1 MPCMYNATMQT
12 YFTPSLPTPSL
23 LYSLLLHSSTP
34 YSLLLHSLLL
44 YSSKNILS
52 PVIYMPKFTDRQN
65 IITFAAL
72 YN

>member
-1 MPCMYNATMQT
+1 MPCIYNATMRT
-12 YFTPSLPTPSL
+12 NFTPSLLTLSL
-23 LYSLLLHSSTP
+23 LYSLLLHS
-34 YSLLLHSLLL
+34 L
-44 YSSKNILS
+44 KNILS

>member
-1 MPCMYNATMQT
+1 MPCMYNATMRN
-12 YFTPSLPTPSL
+12 L
-23 LYSLLLHSSTP
+23 LYFFTP
-34 YSLLLHSLLL
+34 YSFTPLFPTPLLL
-44 YSSKNILS
+44 KNILS